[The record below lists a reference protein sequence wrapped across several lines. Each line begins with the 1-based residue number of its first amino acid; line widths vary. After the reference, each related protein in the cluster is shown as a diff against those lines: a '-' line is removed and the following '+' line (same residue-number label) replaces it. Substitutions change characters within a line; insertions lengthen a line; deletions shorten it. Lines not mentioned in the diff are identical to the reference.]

1 MKDVFGLTCIS
12 GKMCQN
18 GASQVREE
26 SWGSSEDRCTHDH
39 SKYDHE
45 DDHGIR
51 LGEMNEKRAI
61 SNNVDHGLSIL
72 HLPKASE
79 RILNQKKHRS
89 GMEQTRS
96 VIHVV
101 VYAAALGTVW
111 YARGECTVLTYGTLD
126 LRLTIQESID
136 SLVPPRLLATDVNM
150 C

>member
-1 MKDVFGLTCIS
+1 MIIVSMIMGLI
-12 GKMCQN
+12 K
-18 GASQVREE
+18 
-26 SWGSSEDRCTHDH
+26 WL
-39 SKYDHE
+39 
-45 DDHGIR
+45 R
-51 LGEMNEKRAI
+51 LGKINEKRAI

-111 YARGECTVLTYGTLD
+111 YARGECTVSTYGTLD
-126 LRLTIQESID
+126 LRLPIQESID